1 MPLKYIL
8 DQFCNKIGL
17 DPAQSNQRSVALRFI
32 NEGAKEL
39 YDESDM
45 AGSLMEALFKVNGD
59 QTVSFPSYFG
69 DLRAA
74 RPFDTQV
81 PIHINQMRPRYNVVN
96 WADMWR
102 NYRIKNK
109 HALHTSVR
117 NQSIV
122 TVTVYAVEAVPIEVT
137 VVGSTDYSDRVSETL
152 VMDSVSKNTT
162 NTFNDIVSF
171 TKNSYNNYNVVLTD
185 VDGLE
190 LATIPNNQLQSEYLH
205 VDVSS
210 LPWANN
216 DGGSIQAHWVEVL
229 YKKRLAL
236 LSVDSDEFPAIGY
249 DDVVV
254 NKALQLYYQEIEK
267 TELALAYD
275 QKATRTL
282 GRIHNNENRAT
293 EDCVSL
299 VPNPH
304 DSLQYHIRPYRPGWF
319 PNLPNV

>member
-17 DPAQSNQRSVALRFI
+17 DPAQETQRSVALRFI

-45 AGSLMEALFKVNGD
+45 AGSLMEALFKINGD
-59 QTVSFPSYFG
+59 QTVAFPSYFG

-81 PIHINQMRPRYNVVN
+81 PIHITQMRPRYNVVN
-96 WADMWR
+96 WPEMWR

-117 NQSIV
+117 NQSV
-122 TVTVYAVEAVPIEVT
+122 FTVTVHAVENPPVEVT
-137 VVGSTDYSDRVSETL
+137 IVGSSDYSDRISETL
-152 VMDSVSKNTT
+152 VMDSVTKTTT
-162 NTFNDIVSF
+162 NTFNDVVSF
-171 TKNSYNNYNVVLTD
+171 TKNRYNGYNVVLTD

-190 LATIPNNQLQSEYLH
+190 MAVIPNNQLQSEYLH
-205 VDVSS
+205 IDVSS

-236 LSVDSDEFPAIGY
+236 LSVDSDEFPAMGY
-249 DDVVV
+249 DEVVV
-254 NKALQLYYQEIEK
+254 NKALQLYYQETEK
-267 TELALAYD
+267 TDLAIAYD

-293 EDCVSL
+293 EDVIAL